1 MTGALSCELHW
12 DAPKH
17 ENFDDAANSESMYAF
32 QQPYKQELFKTVVNT
47 NVRIRHND
55 VQTVRVRI
63 TT

>member
-32 QQPYKQELFKTVVNT
+32 QQPYKQELFNAVVNKT
-47 NVRIRHND
+47 LTVRHND
-55 VQTVRVRI
+55 VPTVYVH
-63 TT
+63 TS

>member
-32 QQPYKQELFKTVVNT
+32 QQPYKQDLFNAVVNKT
-47 NVRIRHND
+47 L
-55 VQTVRVRI
+55 TVW
-63 TT
+63 